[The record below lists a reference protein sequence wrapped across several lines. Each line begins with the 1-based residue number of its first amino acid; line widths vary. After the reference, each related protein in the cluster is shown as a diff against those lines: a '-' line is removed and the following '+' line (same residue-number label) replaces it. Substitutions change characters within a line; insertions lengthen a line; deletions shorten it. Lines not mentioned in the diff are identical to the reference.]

1 MHLWHESTRTNAQG
15 GKGNQQ
21 WGRVTKGRVGWSVL
35 IVNLTKPERHLGG
48 GALDIHVVLPWISHL
63 RQREASPTVSGTFP
77 WAAVLNCV
85 KGREW
90 DEHQIAFIPLQF
102 LFVDEMGSS
111 ASSPCCLNFS
121 HYDGLSVW
129 MVKQNELFKFIF
141 VHGIFF

>member
-1 MHLWHESTRTNAQG
+1 MTWKYKYKCPGGQREPAVGQG
-15 GKGNQQ
+15 DKRQRG
-21 WGRVTKGRVGWSVL
+21 VISV
-35 IVNLTKPERHLGG
+35 NCQPDETYSHLGG

-63 RQREASPTVSGTFP
+63 RRWQEASPTVGGTFP

-90 DEHQIAFIPLQF
+90 NEQQIAFIPLQF
-102 LFVDEMGSS
+102 LFVDEMWSS

-121 HYDGLSVW
+121 HYVGLSVW